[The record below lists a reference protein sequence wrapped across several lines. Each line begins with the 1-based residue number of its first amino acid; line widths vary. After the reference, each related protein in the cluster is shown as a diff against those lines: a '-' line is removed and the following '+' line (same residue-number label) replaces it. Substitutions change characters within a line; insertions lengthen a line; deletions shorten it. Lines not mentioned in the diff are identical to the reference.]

1 MNDVTFL
8 GLSDA
13 GTVIWVCAMG
23 LWTIMQVMVNVAQ
36 RLDKN

>member
-1 MNDVTFL
+1 MNDVTFF

-13 GTVIWVCAMG
+13 GMVAWVCAMG
-23 LWTIMQVMVNVAQ
+23 LWTMMQIMVNVAR

>member
-13 GTVIWVCAMG
+13 GTVTWVCAMA
-23 LWTIMQVMVNVAQ
+23 LWTMMQIMVNVAR
-36 RLDKN
+36 RLDRN